1 MTEPQDN
8 EDSLDDSVSSTRHK
22 IIFVGDAGVGKTTI
36 ISRIMDSP
44 FSDVY
49 EPSIGID
56 FMSKNIKYHGQN
68 VKLQIWDTAGQ
79 EKYKGLIPSYVRN
92 SSIVFVIYDISNK
105 TSFDNIPKWINFIK
119 SIENTTLI
127 LCGNKIDLEN
137 REVPKETGADF
148 AKKEGIPF
156 FEVSAKTNENIKL
169 QIWDSAGQEKYKGLI
184 PSYVRNSSIV
194 FVVYD
199 ISSKNSFNNVPSW
212 ISFIKSIENTKIIL
226 CGNKIDLTTREVQK
240 NEGEKFAQKEGI
252 PFFEVSAKTNDNIK
266 LMFYTAIVD
275 LPTFAEGATNKEN
288 LIKELMQENGVENVA
303 EGIKPQQG
311 PTPPDTAINVDGQKK
326 TVKVEKKKG
335 CHC

>member
-127 LCGNKIDLEN
+127 LCGNKIDLEK
-137 REVPKETGADF
+137 REVPKETGEDF

-156 FEVSAKTNENIKL
+156 FEVSAKTNEN
-169 QIWDSAGQEKYKGLI
+169 
-184 PSYVRNSSIV
+184 V
-194 FVVYD
+194 
-199 ISSKNSFNNVPSW
+199 KN
-212 ISFIKSIENTKIIL
+212 
-226 CGNKIDLTTREVQK
+226 
-240 NEGEKFAQKEGI
+240 
-252 PFFEVSAKTNDNIK
+252 
-266 LMFYTAIVD
+266 MFYNVIVD
-275 LPTFAEGATNKEN
+275 LPTFSEGNTNKDN
-288 LIKELMQENGVENVA
+288 LIKELLQENGVENVA

-311 PTPPDTAINVDGQKK
+311 PTPPDTVINVDGQKK